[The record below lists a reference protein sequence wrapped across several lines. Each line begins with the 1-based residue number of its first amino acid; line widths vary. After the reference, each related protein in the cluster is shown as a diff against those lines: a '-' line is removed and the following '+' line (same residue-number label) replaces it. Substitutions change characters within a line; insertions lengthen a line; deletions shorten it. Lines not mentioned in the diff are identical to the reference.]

1 MTRIPVGEPMRLVA
15 LIAALLMAS
24 PLAAEVRA
32 TPDSAAAVTLSFAP
46 VVKRAAPAVVNVY
59 ARKITSRR
67 VSPFAGNPFFDQFL
81 RDFGAPPRQRVENS
95 LGSGVILRADG
106 VVVTNA
112 HVIENAVEIR
122 VALADRREFDA
133 EAIFFDKAIDLAV
146 LRLEG
151 AHDLPTLE
159 LRDPDTLEVG
169 DLALAIGNPFG
180 VGQTVTSGIISGLA
194 RTAGRRGGGYFVQTD
209 AAINPGNS
217 GGALVDMG
225 GRLIGV
231 NTAILS
237 RGGGSVGIG
246 FAIPSSLVAQAVESA
261 LRGDT
266 ILVQP
271 WAGVRTQQVTDD
283 LARAMGLARA
293 AGVVIAG
300 VHPLSPLRKAGL
312 QVGDVVVSL
321 NGDPVETPQEFQF
334 RLAALGVGG
343 VATVG
348 YLRRGQPREAAM
360 DLIPAPQEPR
370 N

>member
-1 MTRIPVGEPMRLVA
+1 MDIKDSMRIVA
-15 LIAALLMAS
+15 LIAALLLGAPAS
-24 PLAAEVRA
+24 AEVRA
-32 TPDSAAAVTLSFAP
+32 APESAAEVTLSFAP
-46 VVKRAAPAVVNVY
+46 VVRRAAPAVVNVY
-59 ARKITSRR
+59 TRKLTRR
-67 VSPFAGNPFFDQFL
+67 RASPFAGNPFFDQFL
-81 RDFGAPPRQRVENS
+81 RDFGAPPRRRVENS
-95 LGSGVILRADG
+95 LGSGVIMRPDG

-112 HVIENAVEIR
+112 HVVENAVEIR
-122 VALADRREFDA
+122 VALTDRREFDA

-146 LRLEG
+146 LRLKG
-151 AHDLPTLE
+151 AHDLPSLE

-194 RTAGRRGGGYFVQTD
+194 RKAGMRGGGYFVQTD

-217 GGALVDMG
+217 GGALVDMQ

-246 FAIPSSLVAQAVESA
+246 FAIPSSLVARAVESA
-261 LRGDT
+261 LSGAT
-266 ILVQP
+266 ALVQP
-271 WAGVRTQQVTDD
+271 WSGVRAQQVTDD
-283 LARAMGLARA
+283 IARAMGLKRA

-300 VHPLSPLRKAGL
+300 VHPLSPMLRAGL
-312 QVGDVVVSL
+312 QVGDVVVAL
-321 NGDPVETPQEFQF
+321 NGDPVDTVQEFQF

-343 VATVG
+343 QATVG
-348 YLRRGQPREAAM
+348 YLRRGEAREAVMDLAPPPRE
-360 DLIPAPQEPR
+360 LR